1 VRNFVQN
8 NQSGRLAGSFWRV
21 IPQHRRHVYGESPE
35 WGLTIFCLFF
45 RKTLSDN
52 GKKEKC
58 EVVGMRL
65 TREQLDHIEF
75 LAGVV
80 LDGPKRSLMPDA
92 LRCLLYIVKSLRTAE
107 LPDESGAQLW
117 SLVEKMERELI
128 AENDRLTEIRD
139 NLAHP
144 GRRKPLGI

>member
-1 VRNFVQN
+1 
-8 NQSGRLAGSFWRV
+8 
-21 IPQHRRHVYGESPE
+21 
-35 WGLTIFCLFF
+35 
-45 RKTLSDN
+45 
-52 GKKEKC
+52 
-58 EVVGMRL
+58 MRL

-80 LDGPKRSLMPDA
+80 LAAPKRSLMPDA

>member
-1 VRNFVQN
+1 
-8 NQSGRLAGSFWRV
+8 
-21 IPQHRRHVYGESPE
+21 
-35 WGLTIFCLFF
+35 
-45 RKTLSDN
+45 
-52 GKKEKC
+52 
-58 EVVGMRL
+58 
-65 TREQLDHIEF
+65 
-75 LAGVV
+75 
-80 LDGPKRSLMPDA
+80 
-92 LRCLLYIVKSLRTAE
+92 LYIVKSLRTAE